1 MAATK
6 ADTPKIALHWLE
18 KSRSQRILWLLEELG
33 RDPKTFRAPPELKT
47 VHALGT
53 NPIVTASVYK
63 NHPCTGKSL
72 VITIGE
78 RTFAESA
85 FISEY
90 LCAHFAGPSSTLIP
104 LKWKDRCEGE
114 VYGETEAWMRYR
126 WLMHY
131 CEGSLMNLITMGF
144 IPWSIKRAPI
154 PFFLRSITSR
164 IANQLG
170 STFVGP
176 EIVKQLGFLETQ
188 LESAP
193 DGGPYLCGAQLTVA
207 DITMSYPLQ
216 ISQIPQDGHSPLNQ
230 KEHPRLWAYTELL
243 KESAGSKR
251 AIEKIIAIEG
261 KYNPNLF

>member
-1 MAATK
+1 MAATHV
-6 ADTPKIALHWLE
+6 DTPKITLHWLE

-33 RDPKTFRAPPELKT
+33 VPYEIKIYKRDPKTFRAPPELKT
-47 VHALGT
+47 VHALG
-53 NPIVTASVYK
+53 
-63 NHPCTGKSL
+63 KSP

-78 RTFAESA
+78 RTIAESA

-104 LKWKDRCEGE
+104 LKWKDGCEGQ
-114 VYGETEAWMRYR
+114 VDGETEAWMRYR

-154 PFFLRSITSR
+154 PFFLRPITSR

-176 EIVKQLGFLETQ
+176 EFVKQLGFLETQ

-193 DGGPYLCGAQLTVA
+193 DGGPYLCGAQLTAA
-207 DITMSYPLQ
+207 DIMMSYPLQ
-216 ISQIPQDGHSPLNQ
+216 ISQIPQDGHRPLNQ
-230 KEHPRLWAYTELL
+230 KAYPRLWAYTELL

-251 AIEKIIAIEG
+251 AVEKIIAIEG
-261 KYNPNLF
+261 EYNPNFF